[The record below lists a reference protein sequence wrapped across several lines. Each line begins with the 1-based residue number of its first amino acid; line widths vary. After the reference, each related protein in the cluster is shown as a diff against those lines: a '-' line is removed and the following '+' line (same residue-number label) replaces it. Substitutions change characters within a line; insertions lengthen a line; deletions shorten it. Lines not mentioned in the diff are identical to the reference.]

1 MSNVVIIGEAWGKD
15 EALHKRPFMGATGR
29 ELNRLLEEAGF
40 LPEGSAQQ
48 MGWNNN
54 GRDLIYYEAGIHL
67 TNVFNFQPPGNRI
80 EDLCGPRPERAL
92 NKSYPQNSL
101 TALRPGKYLRE
112 EFYPELERLSAEL
125 RQHKPNLIIA
135 LGATA
140 LWFLTGA
147 TTITKT
153 RGTVAPSP
161 YGKMIATFHP
171 AYLMRGEWRLRP
183 VVVFDLIKAK
193 REAAFPEIRRPARFV
208 YLPDTIDDIERLLPE
223 LRAAAR
229 LSVDI
234 ETAGDQITCIGFA
247 WSPQH
252 SLVIPIFDQTKP
264 DRSYWS
270 HADEVEAWKLI
281 RRICE
286 LPVPKVFQNGLY
298 DIHFLWRR
306 YGITP
311 QECRDDTMLLHHAL
325 QPEVQK
331 GLGFLGSIY
340 TDEAA
345 WKVMRPKG
353 KGTIKRED
361 E

>member
-1 MSNVVIIGEAWGKD
+1 MTKIVIVGEAWGKD
-15 EALHKRPFMGATGR
+15 EAAARRPFMGPTGR
-29 ELNRLLEEAGF
+29 ELNRLCEEAGL
-40 LPEGSAQQ
+40 LPSGSTAR
-48 MGWNNN
+48 MGWANNE
-54 GRDLIYYEAGIHL
+54 RDLIYYESDIYL

-80 EDLCGPRPERAL
+80 EDICGPKWGKLPAI
-92 NKSYPQNSL
+92 
-101 TALRPGKYLRE
+101 RPGKYLRE
-112 EFYPELERLSAEL
+112 EFIPELDRLRDEL

-140 LWFLTGA
+140 LWFLTGT

-153 RGTVAPSP
+153 RGTVAATP

-183 VVVFDLIKAK
+183 VVVFDLIKAR
-193 REAAFPEIRRPARFV
+193 REAEYHEIRRPARFV
-208 YLPDTIDDIERLLPE
+208 YIPESLDDIERLLPE
-223 LRAAAR
+223 LRQAER
-229 LSVDI
+229 LSIDI

-247 WSPQH
+247 WSHQH
-252 SLVIPIFDQTKP
+252 SLVIPIFDQSKP
-264 DRSYWS
+264 DKSYWS
-270 HADEVEAWKLI
+270 HSNELHVWSFVRK
-281 RRICE
+281 ICD

-306 YGITP
+306 YGIAP
-311 QECRDDTMLLHHAL
+311 NNCADDTMLLHHAL

-340 TDEAA
+340 TDEPA
-345 WKVMRPKG
+345 WKLMRAKKKG
-353 KGTIKRED
+353 ETIKHED

>member
-1 MSNVVIIGEAWGKD
+1 MSNVVVIGEGWGKD

-29 ELNRLLEEAGF
+29 ELNRLLEEAGL
-40 LPEGSAQQ
+40 LPAGSTQQ

-54 GRDLIYYEAGIHL
+54 DRDLIYYEAGIHL

-80 EDLCGPRPERAL
+80 EDLCGPRLERD
-92 NKSYPQNSL
+92 KSHLQN
-101 TALRPGKYLRE
+101 AHNPIRPGKYLRE
-112 EFYPELERLSAEL
+112 EFYPELERLATEL

-153 RGTVAPSP
+153 RGTVAPSSF
-161 YGKMIATFHP
+161 GKMIATFHP

-193 REAAFPEIRRPARFV
+193 REAAFPEIRRPARSV

-252 SLVIPIFDQTKP
+252 ALVIPIFDQTKP
-264 DRSYWS
+264 DRSYWK
-270 HADEVEAWKLI
+270 HEDEVEAWKLI
-281 RRICE
+281 RKICE
-286 LPVPKVFQNGLY
+286 LPVPKVFQNGLF
-298 DIHFLWRR
+298 DLHFLWRR

-311 QECRDDTMLLHHAL
+311 VNCTEDTMLLHHAL

-331 GLGFLGSIY
+331 SLGFMGSIY
-340 TDEAA
+340 TDEPA
-345 WKVMRPKG
+345 WKTMRPKK
-353 KGTIKRED
+353 KGETIKHGDD